1 VTQATAPRAPEFTP
15 HSIPAGSG
23 ADKTAANIELF
34 AGAFFEAAGPAL
46 TTALNRAI
54 SVRVV
59 EVTQVTMQDV
69 VSELSPPWVFIEVT
83 YQRGA
88 TGTHFL
94 VLSRQAALALAAED
108 ETETVEI
115 EPRHQEAIRD
125 TVNQLLLAA
134 GPPLLPLFARSVAFA
149 PAKVQLSAGDVL
161 PGELVP
167 EQRVWLVH
175 AEATGDNLRI
185 EMALTIDDALAAE
198 IAALGAADTAPA
210 AAASEPSLK
219 LPGSADAG
227 PAKIDLI
234 LDVTLPVA
242 VELGRARMQIQDI
255 LKLAPGSVI
264 ALDKSAG
271 DPVELLINDRPFA
284 KGEVVII
291 DENFGVRLTSIVT
304 ATERIRT
311 LR

>member
-1 VTQATAPRAPEFTP
+1 MP
-15 HSIPAGSG
+15 HSAPSGAGS
-23 ADKTAANIELF
+23 DKTAANIELF
-34 AGAFFEAAGPAL
+34 GGAFFEAAGPAM
-46 TTALNRAI
+46 TTSLNRAMT
-54 SVRVV
+54 VRVADV
-59 EVTQVTMQDV
+59 ALVTLQDV
-69 VSELSPPWVFIEVT
+69 LGELSPPWVLVEVT

-88 TGTHFL
+88 TGTHWML
-94 VLSRQAALALAAED
+94 LGREAALALAGD
-108 ETETVEI
+108 DVDTVDI
-115 EPRHQEAIRD
+115 EARHQEAIRD

-134 GPPLLPLFARSVAFA
+134 GPPLLPLFARSVVYQ
-149 PAKVQLSAGDVL
+149 PATVHVSAGDIL
-161 PGELVP
+161 PGDLSL
-167 EQRVWLVH
+167 EQPVWVVR
-175 AEATGDNLRI
+175 AEAAGDNLRF
-185 EMALTIDDALAAE
+185 EMILTIDEALATE
-198 IAALGAADTAPA
+198 IAALGAAAPPEPDEPRA
-210 AAASEPSLK
+210 AARGVGGGSEASSPS
-219 LPGSADAG
+219 
-227 PAKIDLI
+227 KIDLI

-304 ATERIRT
+304 ASERIRS

>member
-1 VTQATAPRAPEFTP
+1 MHDRHGLTRAEIAPRADAQRVGIAILHGARDPSEHPTRARGAALHELAIAGDARDEQEADDDHGAEQPEDR
-15 HSIPAGSG
+15 G
-23 ADKTAANIELF
+23 DER
-34 AGAFFEAAGPAL
+34 GAFVL
-46 TTALNRAI
+46 RAPG
-54 SVRVV
+54 
-59 EVTQVTMQDV
+59 E
-69 VSELSPPWVFIEVT
+69 
-83 YQRGA
+83 RGA
-88 TGTHFL
+88 TGTHWL
-94 VLSRQAALALAAED
+94 ILGREAALALASDAD
-108 ETETVEI
+108 AETVDLDV
-115 EPRHQEAIRD
+115 RHQEAIRD
-125 TVNQLLLAA
+125 TLNQLLLAA
-134 GPPLLPLFARSVAFA
+134 GPPLLPLFARSVAYQA
-149 PAKVQLSAGDVL
+149 ATVHVSAGDVL
-161 PGELVP
+161 AGDLTMD
-167 EQRVWLVH
+167 QRVWVAH
-175 AEATGDNLRI
+175 AEAKSDALRI
-185 EMALTIDDALAAE
+185 PIALTIDEPLARE
-198 IAALGAADTAPA
+198 ISALGAGEEPIEAVETRAQAPA
-210 AAASEPSLK
+210 AELAAP
-219 LPGSADAG
+219 

>member
-1 VTQATAPRAPEFTP
+1 MP
-15 HSIPAGSG
+15 HSAPTTSG
-23 ADKTAANIELF
+23 ADRTAANIELF
-34 AGAFFEAAGPAL
+34 AGAFFEAAGPAM
-46 TTALNRAI
+46 TTTLNRAI
-54 SVRVV
+54 TVRVV
-59 EVTQVTMQDV
+59 EVAQVTLQDV
-69 VSELSPPWVFIEVT
+69 VGELSPPWVFVEVS

-88 TGTHFL
+88 TGTHWL
-94 VLSRQAALALAAED
+94 VLSREAALALAAD
-108 ETETVEI
+108 DDAETVDLEQ
-115 EPRHQEAIRD
+115 RHQEAIRD

-134 GPPLLPLFARSVAFA
+134 GPPLLPLFARSVAYA
-149 PAKVQLSAGDVL
+149 PATVHVIAGDTL
-161 PGELVP
+161 PGDLTP
-167 EQRVWLVH
+167 DQRVWIVR
-175 AEATGDNLRI
+175 AEATGDNLRV
-185 EMALTIDDALAAE
+185 EMALTIDEALARE
-198 IAALGAADTAPA
+198 IAALGAAEPPA
-210 AAASEPSLK
+210 GVSEMRAASDAPPS
-219 LPGSADAG
+219 
-227 PAKIDLI
+227 KIDLI